1 MKTFKN
7 LFLEDER
14 YDSYYAMTAA
24 KRKAK
29 EDGKVW
35 DKLGKD
41 VQDKYISVE
50 MEKKGYEKK
59 DGASR
64 YTKKSKSPEEIEKD
78 KERKTKNDA
87 EIAARQKERDDKN
100 AQDLKPRE
108 EKSPE
113 EHAKM
118 VDEFVKNSEYS
129 VQKFVEAGQAS
140 VALEIFIGRQENQ
153 LAKMQDRFYD
163 IQSKASEADENGQ
176 TAYADRMREKE
187 YDLEDEIYEAEDI
200 LQIMQDDMEDELK
213 KPSDGSKPFEYKMV
227 KSSGSTRADKVVRAN
242 DKRYLGDKM
251 RSQRGYD
258 QVKREKEKN
267 ESYDPSVHERGTDAG
282 RKWAQEFTPGQ
293 SVDSFIKE
301 DIKRQK
307 DFSAK
312 TFSQVVGNPLEGY
325 PYNEEMQVNEVA
337 QDKDIEDKEG
347 TQPAKYHKGLSKS
360 TKQKRDAHFK
370 AKKSGEAPGD
380 ADAETKPSKH
390 TVKAKQMFGEDSG
403 LQAKADKSGISK
415 GILQKVY
422 NRGLAAYKT
431 GHRPGTTAPQWAM
444 ARVNSFITKGK
455 GTWGGADQDLAKQ
468 AKGKSEEVEE
478 SRYSDEKNK
487 RQKATLKKHDSA
499 MIKVARKSIKK
510 YDANNKNK
518 NEDVEE
524 ACWNG
529 YKQVGMKK
537 KGNKEV
543 PNCVPEA
550 NTMGNVKKTLSK
562 VKGLTSDQLKTLMT
576 IPQSQLMVIAQ
587 QLSGLVMGEEIH
599 ESQIETH
606 LPQLDEVMSMQTRL
620 KMKKAFRKNKHKI
633 AIGRKKAAKRMVL
646 DPKKIEKRATKAA
659 RKVLEKKF
667 LKGADK
673 NSLGHAGKAALEK
686 KIEKK
691 KSVIAKIA
699 RKLKKVIRKKE
710 SMKFKKNKE
719 TWDKAGKDLKSKK

>member
-7 LFLEDER
+7 LFLE
-14 YDSYYAMTAA
+14 SA
-24 KRKAK
+24 
-29 EDGKVW
+29 
-35 DKLGKD
+35 
-41 VQDKYISVE
+41 
-50 MEKKGYEKK
+50 
-59 DGASR
+59 
-64 YTKKSKSPEEIEKD
+64 
-78 KERKTKNDA
+78 
-87 EIAARQKERDDKN
+87 
-100 AQDLKPRE
+100 
-108 EKSPE
+108 
-113 EHAKM
+113 
-118 VDEFVKNSEYS
+118 
-129 VQKFVEAGQAS
+129 
-140 VALEIFIGRQENQ
+140 
-153 LAKMQDRFYD
+153 
-163 IQSKASEADENGQ
+163 
-176 TAYADRMREKE
+176 
-187 YDLEDEIYEAEDI
+187 
-200 LQIMQDDMEDELK
+200 
-213 KPSDGSKPFEYKMV
+213 
-227 KSSGSTRADKVVRAN
+227 
-242 DKRYLGDKM
+242 
-251 RSQRGYD
+251 
-258 QVKREKEKN
+258 
-267 ESYDPSVHERGTDAG
+267 YDPSVHERGTDAG

-307 DFSAK
+307 DFSAQ

-325 PYNEEMQVNEVA
+325 PYNEEMQVN
-337 QDKDIEDKEG
+337 
-347 TQPAKYHKGLSKS
+347 
-360 TKQKRDAHFK
+360 
-370 AKKSGEAPGD
+370 
-380 ADAETKPSKH
+380 
-390 TVKAKQMFGEDSG
+390 
-403 LQAKADKSGISK
+403 
-415 GILQKVY
+415 
-422 NRGLAAYKT
+422 
-431 GHRPGTTAPQWAM
+431 
-444 ARVNSFITKGK
+444 
-455 GTWGGADQDLAKQ
+455 
-468 AKGKSEEVEE
+468 EVEE

-562 VKGLTSDQLKTLMT
+562 VKGLSSDQLKTLMT

-587 QLSGLVMGEEIH
+587 QLSSLVMGEEIH

>member
-7 LFLEDER
+7 LFLEYDVGKAHNPDAGNN
-14 YDSYYAMTAA
+14 DSYYAYQDAQAAA
-24 KRKAK
+24 KK
-29 EDGKVW
+29 DGKVW
-35 DKLGKD
+35 DKMGKD
-41 VQDKYISVE
+41 EQDKYTDKE

-59 DGASR
+59 DGASK
-64 YTKKSKSPEEIEKD
+64 YTKISKSPEDAKKD
-78 KERKTKNDA
+78 KEQQAKTQKG
-87 EIAARQKERDDKN
+87 IADHEKSMADKN

-118 VDEFVKNSEYS
+118 VDEFVKNKELS
-129 VQKFVEAGQAS
+129 VRKFVEVGQAS
-140 VALEIFIGRQENQ
+140 VALEIFIGRQEGQ
-153 LAKMQDRFYD
+153 IAIMQDRLYD
-163 IQSKASEADENGQ
+163 IQSKVQDAEDNGQ
-176 TAYADRMREKE
+176 EDLADRIREKE
-187 YDLEDEIYEAEDI
+187 YDLDDEIAEAEEVLDR
-200 LQIMQDDMEDELK
+200 MQDDYEQELE
-213 KPSDGSKPFEYKMV
+213 KPSDGGKPFEYKMQ
-227 KSSGSTRADKVVRAN
+227 KSGGSRYADKVVLDIR
-242 DKRYLGDKM
+242 R
-251 RSQRGYD
+251 
-258 QVKREKEKN
+258 N

-550 NTMGNVKKTLSK
+550 NTMGNVKKALSK

-576 IPQSQLMVIAQ
+576 IPQGQLQVIAQ
-587 QLSGLVMGEEIH
+587 QLSSLVMGEEIH
-599 ESQIETH
+599 ESQIEKH
-606 LPQLDEVMSMQTRL
+606 LPQLNEVMSMQTRL

-719 TWDKAGKDLKSKK
+719 TWDKAGKDLKNKK

>member
-1 MKTFKN
+1 MNTFKN
-7 LFLEDER
+7 LFLESDN
-14 YDSYYAMTAA
+14 DSYYAMTAA
-24 KRKAK
+24 KKKAK

-41 VQDKYISVE
+41 VQDKYIDKE
-50 MEKKGYEKK
+50 MQDAGYEKK
-59 DGASR
+59 DGASK
-64 YTKKSKSPEEIEKD
+64 YTKVSKSPEDAEKD
-78 KERKTKNDA
+78 KERKSKNDA
-87 EIAARQKERDDKN
+87 EIAAGQKKVDDKN

-118 VDEFVKNSEYS
+118 IDEFVKKKEYS
-129 VQKFVEAGQAS
+129 VRKFVEAGQAS

-163 IQSKASEADENGQ
+163 IQSKAQEADQNGQ

-187 YDLEDEIYEAEDI
+187 YDLEDEIYEAENI
-200 LQIMQDDMEDELK
+200 LSYMQDDMEDELK
-213 KPSDGSKPFEYKMV
+213 KPSDGSKPFKYKMV
-227 KSSGSTRADKVVRAN
+227 KSSGSYTADKVVRA
-242 DKRYLGDKM
+242 
-251 RSQRGYD
+251 
-258 QVKREKEKN
+258 N

-325 PYNEEMQVNEVA
+325 PYNEEMQVN
-337 QDKDIEDKEG
+337 
-347 TQPAKYHKGLSKS
+347 
-360 TKQKRDAHFK
+360 
-370 AKKSGEAPGD
+370 
-380 ADAETKPSKH
+380 
-390 TVKAKQMFGEDSG
+390 
-403 LQAKADKSGISK
+403 
-415 GILQKVY
+415 
-422 NRGLAAYKT
+422 
-431 GHRPGTTAPQWAM
+431 
-444 ARVNSFITKGK
+444 
-455 GTWGGADQDLAKQ
+455 
-468 AKGKSEEVEE
+468 EVEE

-562 VKGLTSDQLKTLMT
+562 VKGLSSDQLKTLMT

-587 QLSGLVMGEEIH
+587 QLSSLVMGEEIH

>member
-1 MKTFKN
+1 MP
-7 LFLEDER
+7 ED
-14 YDSYYAMTAA
+14 Y
-24 KRKAK
+24 
-29 EDGKVW
+29 
-35 DKLGKD
+35 
-41 VQDKYISVE
+41 
-50 MEKKGYEKK
+50 
-59 DGASR
+59 
-64 YTKKSKSPEEIEKD
+64 
-78 KERKTKNDA
+78 
-87 EIAARQKERDDKN
+87 
-100 AQDLKPRE
+100 
-108 EKSPE
+108 
-113 EHAKM
+113 
-118 VDEFVKNSEYS
+118 
-129 VQKFVEAGQAS
+129 
-140 VALEIFIGRQENQ
+140 
-153 LAKMQDRFYD
+153 
-163 IQSKASEADENGQ
+163 
-176 TAYADRMREKE
+176 
-187 YDLEDEIYEAEDI
+187 
-200 LQIMQDDMEDELK
+200 
-213 KPSDGSKPFEYKMV
+213 KPSK
-227 KSSGSTRADKVVRAN
+227 
-242 DKRYLGDKM
+242 
-251 RSQRGYD
+251 
-258 QVKREKEKN
+258 
-267 ESYDPSVHERGTDAG
+267 HERGTDEG

-325 PYNEEMQVNEVA
+325 PHNEEFTV
-337 QDKDIEDKEG
+337 EG
-347 TQPAKYHKGLSKS
+347 S
-360 TKQKRDAHFK
+360 
-370 AKKSGEAPGD
+370 
-380 ADAETKPSKH
+380 
-390 TVKAKQMFGEDSG
+390 
-403 LQAKADKSGISK
+403 
-415 GILQKVY
+415 
-422 NRGLAAYKT
+422 
-431 GHRPGTTAPQWAM
+431 
-444 ARVNSFITKGK
+444 
-455 GTWGGADQDLAKQ
+455 
-468 AKGKSEEVEE
+468 EVEE
-478 SRYSDEKNK
+478 RYVDDRNK
-487 RQKATLKKHDSA
+487 RQKATLKKHDKR

-562 VKGLTSDQLKTLMT
+562 VKGLSSEQLKTLMT

-587 QLSGLVMGEEIH
+587 QLSSLVMGEEIH

-719 TWDKAGKDLKSKK
+719 TWDKAGKDLKNKK

>member
-7 LFLEDER
+7 LFLEYDVGKAHNPDAGNN
-14 YDSYYAMTAA
+14 DSYYAYQDAQAAA
-24 KRKAK
+24 KK
-29 EDGKVW
+29 DGKVW
-35 DKLGKD
+35 DKMGKD
-41 VQDKYISVE
+41 EQDKYTDKE

-59 DGASR
+59 DGASK
-64 YTKKSKSPEEIEKD
+64 YTKISKSPEDIKKD
-78 KERKTKNDA
+78 KETQEKNKKDSDDFQKS
-87 EIAARQKERDDKN
+87 IADKN

-118 VDEFVKNSEYS
+118 VDEFVKNKDLS
-129 VQKFVEAGQAS
+129 VRKFVEAGQTS

-153 LAKMQDRFYD
+153 LAKMQDRFAD

-176 TAYADRMREKE
+176 SDYADQMREKE
-187 YDLEDEIYEAEDI
+187 YDLEDEIYELESI
-200 LQIMQDDMEDELK
+200 LDDMQNDMEDELK

-227 KSSGSTRADKVVRAN
+227 KSGGSRYSDKVVRAN
-242 DKRYLGDKM
+242 DKRYIGDAQ
-251 RSQRGYD
+251 RSQKGYE
-258 QVKREKEKN
+258 QEKRNSKN

-307 DFSAK
+307 DFSVK

-455 GTWGGADQDLAKQ
+455 GTWGGADKDLAKQ
-468 AKGKSEEVEE
+468 
-478 SRYSDEKNK
+478 
-487 RQKATLKKHDSA
+487 
-499 MIKVARKSIKK
+499 
-510 YDANNKNK
+510 
-518 NEDVEE
+518 
-524 ACWNG
+524 
-529 YKQVGMKK
+529 
-537 KGNKEV
+537 
-543 PNCVPEA
+543 
-550 NTMGNVKKTLSK
+550 
-562 VKGLTSDQLKTLMT
+562 VKG
-576 IPQSQLMVIAQ
+576 
-587 QLSGLVMGEEIH
+587 
-599 ESQIETH
+599 
-606 LPQLDEVMSMQTRL
+606 
-620 KMKKAFRKNKHKI
+620 
-633 AIGRKKAAKRMVL
+633 
-646 DPKKIEKRATKAA
+646 
-659 RKVLEKKF
+659 
-667 LKGADK
+667 
-673 NSLGHAGKAALEK
+673 
-686 KIEKK
+686 
-691 KSVIAKIA
+691 
-699 RKLKKVIRKKE
+699 
-710 SMKFKKNKE
+710 
-719 TWDKAGKDLKSKK
+719 

>member
-7 LFLEDER
+7 LFLESDN
-14 YDSYYAMTAA
+14 DSYYAMTAA
-24 KRKAK
+24 KKKAK

-41 VQDKYISVE
+41 VQDKYIDKE
-50 MEKKGYEKK
+50 MQDAGYEKK
-59 DGASR
+59 DGASK
-64 YTKKSKSPEEIEKD
+64 YTKVSKSPEDAEKD
-78 KERKTKNDA
+78 KERKSKNDA
-87 EIAARQKERDDKN
+87 EIAAGQKKVDDKN

-118 VDEFVKNSEYS
+118 IDEFVKKKEYS
-129 VQKFVEAGQAS
+129 VRKFVEAGQAS

-163 IQSKASEADENGQ
+163 IQSKAQEAEQNGQ
-176 TAYADRMREKE
+176 TAYADQMREKE
-187 YDLEDEIYEAEDI
+187 YDLEDEIYEAENI
-200 LQIMQDDMEDELK
+200 LSYMQDDMEDELK
-213 KPSDGSKPFEYKMV
+213 KPSDGSKPFKYKMV
-227 KSSGSTRADKVVRAN
+227 KSSGSYTADKVVRA
-242 DKRYLGDKM
+242 DDDRYLGDRM
-251 RSQRGYD
+251 RSQKGYD
-258 QVKREKEKN
+258 QAKN

>member
-7 LFLEDER
+7 LFLE
-14 YDSYYAMTAA
+14 SA
-24 KRKAK
+24 
-29 EDGKVW
+29 
-35 DKLGKD
+35 
-41 VQDKYISVE
+41 
-50 MEKKGYEKK
+50 
-59 DGASR
+59 
-64 YTKKSKSPEEIEKD
+64 
-78 KERKTKNDA
+78 
-87 EIAARQKERDDKN
+87 
-100 AQDLKPRE
+100 
-108 EKSPE
+108 
-113 EHAKM
+113 
-118 VDEFVKNSEYS
+118 
-129 VQKFVEAGQAS
+129 
-140 VALEIFIGRQENQ
+140 
-153 LAKMQDRFYD
+153 
-163 IQSKASEADENGQ
+163 
-176 TAYADRMREKE
+176 
-187 YDLEDEIYEAEDI
+187 
-200 LQIMQDDMEDELK
+200 
-213 KPSDGSKPFEYKMV
+213 
-227 KSSGSTRADKVVRAN
+227 
-242 DKRYLGDKM
+242 
-251 RSQRGYD
+251 
-258 QVKREKEKN
+258 
-267 ESYDPSVHERGTDAG
+267 YDPSVHERGTDAG

-301 DIKRQK
+301 EIKRQK

-325 PYNEEMQVNEVA
+325 PYNEEMQVN
-337 QDKDIEDKEG
+337 
-347 TQPAKYHKGLSKS
+347 
-360 TKQKRDAHFK
+360 
-370 AKKSGEAPGD
+370 
-380 ADAETKPSKH
+380 
-390 TVKAKQMFGEDSG
+390 
-403 LQAKADKSGISK
+403 
-415 GILQKVY
+415 
-422 NRGLAAYKT
+422 
-431 GHRPGTTAPQWAM
+431 
-444 ARVNSFITKGK
+444 
-455 GTWGGADQDLAKQ
+455 
-468 AKGKSEEVEE
+468 EVEE

-524 ACWNG
+524 ACWDG

-562 VKGLTSDQLKTLMT
+562 VKGLSSDQLKTLMT

-587 QLSGLVMGEEIH
+587 QLSSLVMGEEIH

>member
-7 LFLEDER
+7 LFLE
-14 YDSYYAMTAA
+14 SA
-24 KRKAK
+24 
-29 EDGKVW
+29 
-35 DKLGKD
+35 
-41 VQDKYISVE
+41 
-50 MEKKGYEKK
+50 
-59 DGASR
+59 
-64 YTKKSKSPEEIEKD
+64 
-78 KERKTKNDA
+78 
-87 EIAARQKERDDKN
+87 
-100 AQDLKPRE
+100 
-108 EKSPE
+108 
-113 EHAKM
+113 
-118 VDEFVKNSEYS
+118 
-129 VQKFVEAGQAS
+129 
-140 VALEIFIGRQENQ
+140 
-153 LAKMQDRFYD
+153 
-163 IQSKASEADENGQ
+163 
-176 TAYADRMREKE
+176 
-187 YDLEDEIYEAEDI
+187 
-200 LQIMQDDMEDELK
+200 
-213 KPSDGSKPFEYKMV
+213 
-227 KSSGSTRADKVVRAN
+227 
-242 DKRYLGDKM
+242 
-251 RSQRGYD
+251 
-258 QVKREKEKN
+258 
-267 ESYDPSVHERGTDAG
+267 YDPSVHERGTDAG

-301 DIKRQK
+301 EIKRQK

-325 PYNEEMQVNEVA
+325 PYNEEMQVN
-337 QDKDIEDKEG
+337 
-347 TQPAKYHKGLSKS
+347 
-360 TKQKRDAHFK
+360 
-370 AKKSGEAPGD
+370 
-380 ADAETKPSKH
+380 
-390 TVKAKQMFGEDSG
+390 
-403 LQAKADKSGISK
+403 
-415 GILQKVY
+415 
-422 NRGLAAYKT
+422 
-431 GHRPGTTAPQWAM
+431 
-444 ARVNSFITKGK
+444 
-455 GTWGGADQDLAKQ
+455 
-468 AKGKSEEVEE
+468 EVEE

-524 ACWNG
+524 ACWDG

-562 VKGLTSDQLKTLMT
+562 VKGLSSDQLKTLMT

-587 QLSGLVMGEEIH
+587 QLSSLVMGEEIH

-719 TWDKAGKDLKSKK
+719 TWDKAGKDLKNKK

>member
-1 MKTFKN
+1 MNTFKN
-7 LFLEDER
+7 LFLESDN
-14 YDSYYAMTAA
+14 DSYYAMTAA
-24 KRKAK
+24 KKKAK

-41 VQDKYISVE
+41 VQDKYIDKE
-50 MEKKGYEKK
+50 MQDAGYEKK
-59 DGASR
+59 DGASK
-64 YTKKSKSPEEIEKD
+64 YTKVSKSPEDAEKD
-78 KERKTKNDA
+78 KERKSKNDA
-87 EIAARQKERDDKN
+87 EIAAGQKKVDDKN

-118 VDEFVKNSEYS
+118 IDEFVKKKEYS
-129 VQKFVEAGQAS
+129 VRKFVEAGQAS

-163 IQSKASEADENGQ
+163 IQSKAQEADQNGQ

-187 YDLEDEIYEAEDI
+187 YDLEDEIYEAENI
-200 LQIMQDDMEDELK
+200 LSYMQDDMEDELK
-213 KPSDGSKPFEYKMV
+213 KPSDGSKPFKYKMV
-227 KSSGSTRADKVVRAN
+227 KSSGSYTADKVVRA
-242 DKRYLGDKM
+242 
-251 RSQRGYD
+251 
-258 QVKREKEKN
+258 N

-325 PYNEEMQVNEVA
+325 PYNEEMQVN
-337 QDKDIEDKEG
+337 
-347 TQPAKYHKGLSKS
+347 
-360 TKQKRDAHFK
+360 
-370 AKKSGEAPGD
+370 
-380 ADAETKPSKH
+380 
-390 TVKAKQMFGEDSG
+390 
-403 LQAKADKSGISK
+403 
-415 GILQKVY
+415 
-422 NRGLAAYKT
+422 
-431 GHRPGTTAPQWAM
+431 
-444 ARVNSFITKGK
+444 
-455 GTWGGADQDLAKQ
+455 
-468 AKGKSEEVEE
+468 EVEE

-562 VKGLTSDQLKTLMT
+562 VKGLSSDQLKTLMT

-587 QLSGLVMGEEIH
+587 QLSSLVMGEEIH

-719 TWDKAGKDLKSKK
+719 TWDKAGKDLKNKK

>member
-7 LFLEDER
+7 LFLE
-14 YDSYYAMTAA
+14 
-24 KRKAK
+24 
-29 EDGKVW
+29 
-35 DKLGKD
+35 
-41 VQDKYISVE
+41 
-50 MEKKGYEKK
+50 
-59 DGASR
+59 
-64 YTKKSKSPEEIEKD
+64 
-78 KERKTKNDA
+78 
-87 EIAARQKERDDKN
+87 
-100 AQDLKPRE
+100 
-108 EKSPE
+108 
-113 EHAKM
+113 
-118 VDEFVKNSEYS
+118 
-129 VQKFVEAGQAS
+129 
-140 VALEIFIGRQENQ
+140 
-153 LAKMQDRFYD
+153 
-163 IQSKASEADENGQ
+163 
-176 TAYADRMREKE
+176 
-187 YDLEDEIYEAEDI
+187 
-200 LQIMQDDMEDELK
+200 
-213 KPSDGSKPFEYKMV
+213 SD
-227 KSSGSTRADKVVRAN
+227 
-242 DKRYLGDKM
+242 
-251 RSQRGYD
+251 
-258 QVKREKEKN
+258 
-267 ESYDPSVHERGTDAG
+267 YDPSVHERGTDAG

-301 DIKRQK
+301 EIKRQK

-325 PYNEEMQVNEVA
+325 PYNEEMQVN
-337 QDKDIEDKEG
+337 
-347 TQPAKYHKGLSKS
+347 
-360 TKQKRDAHFK
+360 
-370 AKKSGEAPGD
+370 
-380 ADAETKPSKH
+380 
-390 TVKAKQMFGEDSG
+390 
-403 LQAKADKSGISK
+403 
-415 GILQKVY
+415 
-422 NRGLAAYKT
+422 
-431 GHRPGTTAPQWAM
+431 
-444 ARVNSFITKGK
+444 
-455 GTWGGADQDLAKQ
+455 
-468 AKGKSEEVEE
+468 EVEE

-524 ACWNG
+524 ACWDG

-562 VKGLTSDQLKTLMT
+562 VKGLSSDQLKTLMT

-587 QLSGLVMGEEIH
+587 QLSSLVMGEEIH

>member
-1 MKTFKN
+1 MN
-7 LFLEDER
+7 QGNEMPED
-14 YDSYYAMTAA
+14 Y
-24 KRKAK
+24 
-29 EDGKVW
+29 
-35 DKLGKD
+35 
-41 VQDKYISVE
+41 
-50 MEKKGYEKK
+50 
-59 DGASR
+59 
-64 YTKKSKSPEEIEKD
+64 
-78 KERKTKNDA
+78 
-87 EIAARQKERDDKN
+87 
-100 AQDLKPRE
+100 
-108 EKSPE
+108 
-113 EHAKM
+113 
-118 VDEFVKNSEYS
+118 
-129 VQKFVEAGQAS
+129 
-140 VALEIFIGRQENQ
+140 
-153 LAKMQDRFYD
+153 
-163 IQSKASEADENGQ
+163 
-176 TAYADRMREKE
+176 
-187 YDLEDEIYEAEDI
+187 
-200 LQIMQDDMEDELK
+200 
-213 KPSDGSKPFEYKMV
+213 KPSK
-227 KSSGSTRADKVVRAN
+227 
-242 DKRYLGDKM
+242 
-251 RSQRGYD
+251 
-258 QVKREKEKN
+258 
-267 ESYDPSVHERGTDAG
+267 HERGTDEG

-370 AKKSGEAPGD
+370 AKKSGPAPGD

-478 SRYSDEKNK
+478 
-487 RQKATLKKHDSA
+487 
-499 MIKVARKSIKK
+499 
-510 YDANNKNK
+510 
-518 NEDVEE
+518 

-562 VKGLTSDQLKTLMT
+562 IKGLSSDQLKNFTNNT
-576 IPQSQLMVIAQ
+576 SKSTSSHCTTVIFI
-587 QLSGLVMGEEIH
+587 SNG
-599 ESQIETH
+599 
-606 LPQLDEVMSMQTRL
+606 
-620 KMKKAFRKNKHKI
+620 
-633 AIGRKKAAKRMVL
+633 
-646 DPKKIEKRATKAA
+646 
-659 RKVLEKKF
+659 
-667 LKGADK
+667 
-673 NSLGHAGKAALEK
+673 
-686 KIEKK
+686 
-691 KSVIAKIA
+691 
-699 RKLKKVIRKKE
+699 
-710 SMKFKKNKE
+710 
-719 TWDKAGKDLKSKK
+719 

>member
-1 MKTFKN
+1 MN
-7 LFLEDER
+7 QGNEMPED
-14 YDSYYAMTAA
+14 Y
-24 KRKAK
+24 
-29 EDGKVW
+29 
-35 DKLGKD
+35 
-41 VQDKYISVE
+41 
-50 MEKKGYEKK
+50 
-59 DGASR
+59 
-64 YTKKSKSPEEIEKD
+64 
-78 KERKTKNDA
+78 
-87 EIAARQKERDDKN
+87 
-100 AQDLKPRE
+100 
-108 EKSPE
+108 
-113 EHAKM
+113 
-118 VDEFVKNSEYS
+118 
-129 VQKFVEAGQAS
+129 
-140 VALEIFIGRQENQ
+140 
-153 LAKMQDRFYD
+153 
-163 IQSKASEADENGQ
+163 
-176 TAYADRMREKE
+176 
-187 YDLEDEIYEAEDI
+187 
-200 LQIMQDDMEDELK
+200 
-213 KPSDGSKPFEYKMV
+213 KPSK
-227 KSSGSTRADKVVRAN
+227 
-242 DKRYLGDKM
+242 
-251 RSQRGYD
+251 
-258 QVKREKEKN
+258 
-267 ESYDPSVHERGTDAG
+267 HERGTDEG

-370 AKKSGEAPGD
+370 AKKSGPAPGD

-478 SRYSDEKNK
+478 
-487 RQKATLKKHDSA
+487 
-499 MIKVARKSIKK
+499 
-510 YDANNKNK
+510 
-518 NEDVEE
+518 

-562 VKGLTSDQLKTLMT
+562 IKGLSSDQLKTLLT
-576 IPQSQLMVIAQ
+576 IPQSQLQVIAQ
-587 QLSGLVMGEEIH
+587 QLSSLVMGEEIH
-599 ESQIETH
+599 ESQIEKH

-710 SMKFKKNKE
+710 AMKFKKNKE
-719 TWDKAGKDLKSKK
+719 TWDKAGKDLKNKK

>member
-7 LFLEDER
+7 LFLEYDVGKAHNPDAGNN
-14 YDSYYAMTAA
+14 DSYYAYVDAKAAA
-24 KRKAK
+24 KK
-29 EDGKVW
+29 DGKVW
-35 DKLGKD
+35 DKMGKD
-41 VQDKYISVE
+41 EQDKYTDKE
-50 MEKKGYEKK
+50 MEKQGYEKK
-59 DGASR
+59 DGASK
-64 YTKKSKSPEEIEKD
+64 YTKISKSPEDAEKD
-78 KERKTKNDA
+78 KERQSKK
-87 EIAARQKERDDKN
+87 QKEIDDWKKAEDDKN

-118 VDEFVKNSEYS
+118 IDEFVKNMNLS
-129 VQKFVEAGQAS
+129 VKKFVDVGQTS
-140 VALEIFIGRQENQ
+140 VALEIFIGRQEGQ
-153 LAKMQDRFYD
+153 IAKMQDRQWE
-163 IQSKASEADENGQ
+163 IHSKARDAEDNGQ
-176 TAYADRMREKE
+176 EDIADRIRDYEFN
-187 YDLEDEIYEAEDI
+187 LGNEIEEAEEL
-200 LQIMQDDMEDELK
+200 LQQMQDDYEQELE
-213 KPSDGSKPFEYKMV
+213 KPSDGDKPFGYRIQSGAIPLGKW
-227 KSSGSTRADKVVRAN
+227 SSMDKVVLDR
-242 DKRYLGDKM
+242 
-251 RSQRGYD
+251 QR
-258 QVKREKEKN
+258 N

-282 RKWAQEFTPGQ
+282 RKWAQEFKPGQ

-562 VKGLTSDQLKTLMT
+562 IKGLSSDQLKTLLT
-576 IPQSQLMVIAQ
+576 IPQSQLQVIAQ
-587 QLSGLVMGEEIH
+587 QLSSLVMGEEIH
-599 ESQIETH
+599 ESQIEKH

-710 SMKFKKNKE
+710 AMKFKKNKE
-719 TWDKAGKDLKSKK
+719 TWDKAGKDLKNKK